1 MCCLGLSLTMRRI
14 EILDWQLVIK
24 NCGIEVGGVASQSA
38 AERGPPSATAVSS
51 LFNPYFLPLNFK
63 ATSESGQS
71 LG

>member
-14 EILDWQLVIK
+14 EIFDWQLVIK

-38 AERGPPSATAVSS
+38 SERGPPSATAVSS
-51 LFNPYFLPLNFK
+51 LFNPYFPSRNFK
-63 ATSESGQS
+63 ATSESGKS